1 MASMR
6 EYSDAFDAPI
16 GPESLPGNDTA
27 EVDRW
32 DEVLGTA
39 PVTPAPDQSP
49 APDGV
54 HRGQLRIAYRLA
66 DSHSARLMFVHA
78 IGWYAWDGQRWRED
92 DRGEAKRAMLDVL
105 RSALAESIDDK
116 QLRADVR
123 KCESAA
129 GISGVLDIAAA
140 LEPFAATVKD
150 LDRDPY
156 LLNCANG
163 TLDLHTM
170 TVKGHDPADRITKV
184 CGAAYTPE
192 AEGPTWEAF
201 LSRVLPDAEV
211 RAFLRR
217 YVGLGLCGRV
227 LEHVLAILTGVGRN
241 GKGVF
246 YGAVATALGD
256 YASVAEPD
264 LFMHRDNAHPTG
276 EMDLLGLRWVVVS
289 ESDQGRRLAEA
300 TVKRLTGGDE
310 IKARRMRQDFVAF
323 TPSHTAALVTNHLPK
338 VSGDDPALWARLRV
352 VPFEVVI
359 PNADQDTHL
368 PEKLALEAAAVLAWA
383 IAGWQ
388 EYHNAGLAEPAA
400 VIKATADYHADADA
414 IARFIESE
422 CIVNPHMWVSV
433 ADLWE
438 RWCRWRMDDGAEE
451 IKKKAFGE
459 ALDKRGLKSDRGTG
473 GYRIRRGLGL
483 SAEAEEGLR

>member
-1 MASMR
+1 MPERS
-6 EYSDAFDAPI
+6 SAFDEPP
-16 GPESLPGNDTA
+16 GPETLPGNDTA
-27 EVDRW
+27 EVNRW
-32 DEVLGTA
+32 DEVLAAA
-39 PVTPAPDQSP
+39 PLSLPSALPTE
-49 APDGV
+49 PDGV

-66 DSHSARLMFVHA
+66 ASHADRLMFVHGL
-78 IGWYAWDGQRWRED
+78 GWHAFDGLRWRED
-92 DRGEAKRAMLDVL
+92 DRGEAKRAVLGVL
-105 RSALAESIDDK
+105 RAALAESIDDK

-140 LEPFAATVKD
+140 LEPFANTVKD
-150 LDRDPY
+150 LDADPY

-170 TVKGHDPADRITKV
+170 KVKPHDPADRITKV
-184 CGAAYTPE
+184 CGAAYDPK
-192 AEGPTWEAF
+192 AEGPTWDGF

-246 YGAVATALGD
+246 YGAVATAIGD
-256 YASVAEPD
+256 YASSAEPD

-310 IKARRMRQDFVAF
+310 IKARRMRQDFIAF

-352 VPFEVVI
+352 VPFEIVI
-359 PNADQDTHL
+359 PKVDQDTHL
-368 PEKLALEAAAVLAWA
+368 PEKLALEAPAVLAWA
-383 IAGWQ
+383 VAGWQ
-388 EYHNAGLAEPAA
+388 EYHGSGLAEPAA
-400 VIKATADYHADADA
+400 VIKATADYQADADA

-433 ADLWE
+433 ADLWD
-438 RWCRWRMDDGAEE
+438 RWGRWRMDDGAEE

-459 ALDKRGLKSDRGTG
+459 ALDRRGIKSDRGTG
-473 GYRIRRGLGL
+473 GSRIRRGLGL
-483 SAEAEEGLR
+483 SSEDEEGDE